1 MFGRQRGSTRP
12 PKPSRLWQGVR
23 LTPSVSP
30 PLAQHAGLPQ
40 RLGRTLADR
49 LGAADDPP
57 IELALI
63 LGALHAFIMA
73 FRLLFR

>member
-1 MFGRQRGSTRP
+1 MFGRQRRSTQP
-12 PKPSRLWQGVR
+12 PKPSRLWRGVG

-30 PLAQHAGLPQ
+30 PLAQYAGLPQ

-49 LGAADDPP
+49 FGAADDLPVE
-57 IELALI
+57 IALI

-73 FRLLFR
+73 FRWLFR